1 MTDLLVTADTNILAS
16 GLVRSHTRPDAAP
29 VRFVHSWL
37 DGRFI
42 LTQSA
47 PLLDELG
54 RTLTKP
60 YVAQRLGESDRG
72 TFLRLVEQQARLT
85 PITEVVTG
93 VW

>member
-1 MTDLLVTADTNILAS
+1 MPKWDDGCARAKVVEVIRPPLQH
-16 GLVRSHTRPDAAP
+16 RS
-29 VRFVHSWL
+29 
-37 DGRFI
+37 
-42 LTQSA
+42 